1 MSDDDLRA
9 LIYESRQ
16 DAAATRRDIKW
27 IKEAL
32 TETKD
37 AKKAQD
43 DRIAEIKARQD
54 QQIGRDGAI
63 AAAISAVVAFFTA
76 LASGG
81 WLR

>member
-1 MSDDDLRA
+1 MTDDTTLQA
-9 LIYESRQ
+9 MIYETRQ
-16 DAAATRRDIKW
+16 DVRWIKDTLKE
-27 IKEAL
+27 IKEANQ
-32 TETKD
+32 
-37 AKKAQD
+37 AQD

-54 QQIGRDGAI
+54 RQIGRDGAI